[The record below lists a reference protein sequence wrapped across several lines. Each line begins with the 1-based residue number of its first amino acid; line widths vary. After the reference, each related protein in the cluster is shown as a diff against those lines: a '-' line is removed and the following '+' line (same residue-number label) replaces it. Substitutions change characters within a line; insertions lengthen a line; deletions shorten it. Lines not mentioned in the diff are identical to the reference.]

1 VGGVLPP
8 GPKNPHKTRG
18 APGPTPPPHPV
29 FDYNPFMSDSSPNTR
44 PASQGAS
51 FVKDIHGKS
60 DRAVA
65 IVGAAVLNAHLE
77 QVLNAFFVND
87 QTEIEA
93 MTGNDRPLGN
103 FGNRIRMAYLAGL
116 ISKEEHEDLW
126 SINQIDEA
134 FTRDMGGTSFN
145 DTPISIWCLDM
156 RLPNR
161 ILLSGEMRTPRR
173 MFVFTTALLLRQLSL
188 RIGMAEKERREPP
201 PPFALIELDK

>member
-1 VGGVLPP
+1 MPDP
-8 GPKNPHKTRG
+8 SPSSNSR
-18 APGPTPPPHPV
+18 PTSH
-29 FDYNPFMSDSSPNTR
+29 
-44 PASQGAS
+44 GAS
-51 FVKDIHGKS
+51 YVKDIHGKS

-77 QVLNAFFVND
+77 QLLNAFFVND
-87 QTEIEA
+87 QGEIEA

-173 MFVFTTALLLRQLSL
+173 VFVFTTALLLRQLSL
-188 RIGMAEKERREPP
+188 RIDMAAAERREPP
-201 PPFALIELDK
+201 PPFSLIELEK

>member
-1 VGGVLPP
+1 
-8 GPKNPHKTRG
+8 
-18 APGPTPPPHPV
+18 
-29 FDYNPFMSDSSPNTR
+29 MSDPSHSPNTR
-44 PASQGAS
+44 PTSHGAY

-77 QVLNAFFVND
+77 QLLNAFFVND
-87 QTEIEA
+87 QAEIGA

-103 FGNRIRMAYLAGL
+103 FGNRIRMAYLVGL

-134 FTRDMGGTSFN
+134 FTRDMGETSFT

-173 MFVFTTALLLRQLSL
+173 MFVFTTALLLRQLAQ
-188 RIGMAEKERREPP
+188 RIEMAERERREPP
-201 PPFALIELDK
+201 PPFSLIELEK

>member
-1 VGGVLPP
+1 MPDP
-8 GPKNPHKTRG
+8 SPSSNSR
-18 APGPTPPPHPV
+18 PTSH
-29 FDYNPFMSDSSPNTR
+29 
-44 PASQGAS
+44 GAS
-51 FVKDIHGKS
+51 YVKDIHGKS

-77 QVLNAFFVND
+77 QLLNAFFVND
-87 QTEIEA
+87 QGEIEA

-173 MFVFTTALLLRQLSL
+173 VYDFPPALQLRQLTQ
-188 RIGMAEKERREPP
+188 RIDMAAAERRAPP
-201 PPFALIELDK
+201 PPLSLTELEK

>member
-1 VGGVLPP
+1 MTDSPSSP
-8 GPKNPHKTRG
+8 KTR
-18 APGPTPPPHPV
+18 P
-29 FDYNPFMSDSSPNTR
+29 SSR
-44 PASQGAS
+44 GAS

-77 QVLNAFFVND
+77 QLLNAFFVND
-87 QTEIEA
+87 PAEIA
-93 MTGNDRPLGN
+93 SMTGNDRPLGT

-134 FTRDMGGTSFN
+134 FTRDMGETSFT

-173 MFVFTTALLLRQLSL
+173 MFVFTTALLLRQLTQ
-188 RIGMAEKERREPP
+188 RIQMAEAERRQPP
-201 PPFALIELDK
+201 PPFSLIELEK